1 MAGTILAMMCN
12 EQDSQI
18 LGLDLQ
24 PHKKRNENAVTG
36 WVARLTIAA
45 SWNSL
50 LTHIAVRN
58 AIAVCNKALC
68 VVH

>member
-12 EQDSQI
+12 VQDSQI

-24 PHKKRNENAVTG
+24 PHRRRDENAVTG
-36 WVARLTIAA
+36 GVARLTTTA
-45 SWNSL
+45 SWNTL

-68 VVH
+68 VVR